1 VRFAVEAWAPEYG
14 AAVEATALVPSE
26 VSVDITPEVPASAW
40 APRRPSSAVE
50 APPSLLFVDGV
61 QRVEARVWLDN
72 GRPGICASFAA
83 GAMRC
88 DGAATLAAW
97 AVRRVLLCTADGAT
111 DIATRH
117 GRFALHPVA
126 DDDPDQLWRAVHRA
140 MGDLEVEVA
149 RRVSASGEPVLVD
162 GPLRQHRLLPC
173 AVGYVK
179 SLHRSYGPPVVADT
193 VALLAAGERTPVFVV
208 GGEFTRW
215 SWYVRLPGQLSH
227 PLAGV
232 VRCEAS
238 IEQTLDGVVAL
249 ADRITVALPR
259 FASRPH
265 KDTRAP
271 QNLYPIAGLERD
283 LWHRLGDRFLLA
295 RALREAAAVS
305 AGAA

>member
-1 VRFAVEAWAPEYG
+1 MTFAVEAWAPEYG
-14 AAVEATALVPSE
+14 AAVEPAALVPST
-26 VSVDITPEVPASAW
+26 VKVTIDAEVPAASW
-40 APRRPSSAVE
+40 TPRRPPVATS

-61 QRVEARVWLDN
+61 QRVEARVWLAD

-88 DGAATLAAW
+88 DGTATLAAW
-97 AVRRVLLCTADGAT
+97 QVRRVLLCTPEGAADI
-111 DIATRH
+111 DTRH
-117 GRFALHPVA
+117 GRFRLHAVA

-140 MGDLEVEVA
+140 MGDLEVDVA
-149 RRVSASGEPVLVD
+149 RSVSATGEPIVVD

-179 SLHRSYGPPVVADT
+179 SLHRSYGPPVVFDT
-193 VALLAAGERTPVFVV
+193 VARLEPGERTPLFVV
-208 GGEFTRW
+208 GEGFDRW
-215 SWYVRLPGQLSH
+215 SWYVRLPGPRTH
-227 PLAGV
+227 ALAGV
-232 VRCEAS
+232 VRCEAP
-238 IEQTLDGVVAL
+238 IEQTVADVVDL

-259 FASRPH
+259 FASSPH

-271 QNLYPIAGLERD
+271 QNLYPIAGLERE
-283 LWHRLGDRFLLA
+283 LWRRLGDRHVLA